1 MNEHQPTKRS
11 KPDSTRP
18 NIVLIVTDQHR
29 RDHLGRL
36 DERFVTPHLDRL
48 AGMSMVFER
57 AVVANPICMPNRATL
72 ATGRMPSVHG
82 TRFNGLPLDDRATT
96 FMQSLADAGYRTGL
110 IGKLHLQN
118 MGDHPEIAAAVV
130 DRTLHN
136 DAVSM
141 PPSGWDSWEL
151 KTRYD
156 DPNGEH
162 DIVPGWYGF
171 EHAEL
176 AIDHGDVVGGHYA
189 LWLRDQGVDPLA
201 IRGKANA
208 VVTDETWSEIRQ
220 PAVKTD
226 LYHSAWVG
234 KRSAAFIEADDPRPY
249 FIQVSFPDPHHPFTP
264 PGDRYHRYDHRSLEP
279 PKSFFDSHVSSMPH
293 LQRLTEKRGHQGFHL
308 SAFAPTVEQYQ
319 RALAAEIATIEL
331 IDEAVGEVLAAVE
344 RAGDNTIV
352 IFTSDHGD
360 MFGDHGLM
368 LKTAMHY
375 RAVLEVP
382 LFIAGPGITQGRS
395 HSLVSTLDLAQ
406 TICALAGVEPFW
418 GMQGHDLTPIL
429 REPAAQ
435 VRDHVLVEEDQ
446 LFDLAGLGQPLRMRT
461 IVTRDTRLTR
471 YAGSSSGELYD
482 LTVDPEEMHNLDA
495 DPSSAELR
503 AVAMEHL
510 ADSLADHADRDRRP
524 AFMA

>member
-1 MNEHQPTKRS
+1 MNEHQPTKRGE
-11 KPDSTRP
+11 PDSTRP

-48 AGMSMVFER
+48 AEKAMVFER

-130 DRTLHN
+130 DRTLRN

-141 PPSGWDSWEL
+141 PPTGWDSWEL

-189 LWLRDQGVDPLA
+189 LWLRDQGVDPVA
-201 IRGKANA
+201 IRGQAHA
-208 VVTDETWSEIRQ
+208 LVTDETWSEIRQ
-220 PAVKTD
+220 PAVNTD

-234 KRSAAFIEADDPRPY
+234 KRSAAFIEADDPRPH

-279 PKSFFDSHVSSMPH
+279 PKSFTTRTSH
-293 LQRLTEKRGHQGFHL
+293 QCLT
-308 SAFAPTVEQYQ
+308 Y
-319 RALAAEIATIEL
+319 
-331 IDEAVGEVLAAVE
+331 
-344 RAGDNTIV
+344 
-352 IFTSDHGD
+352 
-360 MFGDHGLM
+360 
-368 LKTAMHY
+368 
-375 RAVLEVP
+375 
-382 LFIAGPGITQGRS
+382 
-395 HSLVSTLDLAQ
+395 
-406 TICALAGVEPFW
+406 
-418 GMQGHDLTPIL
+418 
-429 REPAAQ
+429 
-435 VRDHVLVEEDQ
+435 
-446 LFDLAGLGQPLRMRT
+446 
-461 IVTRDTRLTR
+461 
-471 YAGSSSGELYD
+471 SG
-482 LTVDPEEMHNLDA
+482 
-495 DPSSAELR
+495 
-503 AVAMEHL
+503 
-510 ADSLADHADRDRRP
+510 
-524 AFMA
+524 